1 MCGNNESDKELKQ
14 CCGRRCMCLPY
25 KDPYIIASQ
34 ILSVVA
40 FLLSVVLAV
49 GWTLWYL
56 FLIGFLALVLIQL
69 NWCCR
74 QSKSGL
80 LTALVLSVLSAFPS
94 IGLIITLVVTC
105 YDCRIVDLGVVLA
118 FVDAALWLAS
128 AGCILVFVTSSGR
141 YAKLEEQHL
150 LSQQLQ
156 QNDPSTA
163 VEMII
168 NAQPIEM
175 TTASNGVD
183 TEETSSS
190 LPDAFIVLPT
200 EKELYTNSKRERDD
214 SNSKIAIP

>member
-1 MCGNNESDKELKQ
+1 MHGNNNN
-14 CCGRRCMCLPY
+14 RPY

-34 ILSVVA
+34 ILSVIA

-105 YDCRIVDLGVVLA
+105 YDCGYADLGVVLA

-156 QNDPSTA
+156 RNNPTTA

>member
-1 MCGNNESDKELKQ
+1 MHGNNNN
-14 CCGRRCMCLPY
+14 RPY
-25 KDPYIIASQ
+25 KDPYIITSQ

-40 FLLSVVLAV
+40 FLLSVVLGV
-49 GWTLWYL
+49 GWSLWYL

-94 IGLIITLVVTC
+94 IGLVIIVFVTC
-105 YDCRIVDLGVVLA
+105 SDCYVDVYVVLA

-156 QNDPSTA
+156 RNNPTTA
-163 VEMII
+163 VELII